1 MDESTPTGIL
11 LGRLGVAED
20 AGVAMNA
27 NAPRRLPAL
36 LMMAMLLLMPLAS
49 SISVTSFTGGD
60 AEAIVDVRDPATWM
74 DLDDASVT
82 LPAGET
88 VTSASMTVGTAMAE
102 HDAFVRIDTETL
114 PKTWSP
120 DANGQ
125 LTSFS
130 AKSSFQFEEGSSAT
144 PVRLTSNGFLSDF
157 EGTTKNFTDGTQ
169 PPMSPMAWSHG
180 SISTSLGI
188 LPAGCKS
195 GEMCWGTNPFDDDYR
210 DDNNGNDFDSK
221 LLSPAIFV
229 DPALGGTTFRFA
241 SFHAL
246 NYLEQGT
253 GGAQKYYRDCAYI
266 EIRERN
272 DEFFPPDTSGPN
284 GFDYI
289 SIDQANSSNIGFG
302 NGLYTKGNN
311 QGQIQSGCQGV
322 GSTQS
327 ALGGTSVTTNNPN
340 GWADIAIDLSDYV
353 GQWVQLRFVME
364 HNINGGNGNTP
375 VNYTMPG
382 WYIDNVRL
390 GQLLPANGW
399 MTVRGFLPSV
409 NGGAP
414 QPNGYGLLNMEA
426 ETTETGTLTVDVYNT
441 QTGVLVNDL
450 NGNPMSGL
458 TGDIIELWDID
469 ANVHKSLDFKFNYDS
484 GPDRLSTAVL
494 HGFNIGTR
502 IGTGFN
508 QTDLS
513 NPEIYGGAWNSMAGP
528 YAYQPMLVDTDF
540 SPAIERVNFEHP
552 ITAIKPTVNR
562 DCSESP
568 DIQISTPEAELP
580 DSVIVGQWNELSQPM
595 FGFEALVGFNFDPAN
610 NFFDCRVS
618 ELWFDLRFGHHA
630 NDVRVDIANDGDID
644 WAFDQPGFGALGRQ
658 TMFYNAKIGDVH
670 TGVDSKIM
678 TLNLAA
684 QAVGGGF
691 VLPYGATVTAADI
704 VFDQNTIFSTTDQ
717 GEGFDLSL
725 AVGGLS
731 EDLGPMPNASRI
743 MLEIGGTPLGL
754 ADAINSLLS
763 NPQVPFAFE
772 DDYGNQWVSFRFE
785 LESLNASTGAS
796 LVVRNLDIV
805 YDWERTFDENDGFD
819 RELNQGV
826 ALAQGTGTADI
837 PFAVHTSNGGAV
849 RFADLSIT
857 TAAGY
862 DSTMTVA
869 GNPVGLYPSGDIY
882 EVTTTHAV
890 DGATGTTLAEA
901 VLLLESST
909 GTVEVAWSEVT
920 GFEKRADPDNYLTL
934 ETSTVVDMTSPV
946 GKDITWRFR
955 INPTWEDAETVR
967 AYAFSV
973 GANGVDGLPAAV
985 LFDPAEGNAIEND
998 AGLLSMQVL
1007 NANDEVQDLDD
1018 AVSTRY
1024 LTIDLSV
1031 RLQDL
1036 DVAPDPS
1043 TYNLVLEQQTVD
1055 NIDGNITLGWTEIDN
1070 ISGPIGGDI
1079 AWPIDLGLGAAG
1091 DEILRVRMVGYEG
1104 GDTLCPSEEYRPDE
1118 DCAVPFNLSIDTYEP
1133 NLLSMSVFLGGAD
1146 LPENWRRVYD
1156 DTWVVPSANQQMRLV
1171 AQDLPSP
1178 PDTMIMHLWVEYE
1191 HDTDGDGE
1199 ADPQE
1204 YTMVTLNSD
1213 GGAPNASYVA
1223 QFNDQANQGRDP
1235 VGKVSV
1241 WIEGFD
1247 LAGNSIDGGSAG
1259 FENDY
1264 ITYVSMSSSTPV
1276 INNVYIEDAEGL
1288 RFLRSTDP
1296 GYQGL
1301 QNKTVYAGNT
1311 YHVIVEAQDSNGW
1324 RDLDTIRVN
1333 LDGASSEDMV
1343 VTYHP
1348 RNGTA
1353 WTTSP
1358 YLTVVDNDELSPS
1371 LRRMDGGAIV
1381 DPFENTFYL
1390 DLPVRLAWGI
1400 PGHIGASTPKVSVQ
1414 DFDNVVQNY
1423 LGLSGHLQDWMYA
1436 DGLRLDFR
1444 ADLNAGVMEIP
1455 YISDQT
1461 EPVTSDVQVGFVG
1474 PGDTVRFEGRYAYV
1488 SGLSNGVSIQPEIPL
1503 TMEIT
1508 RQAAAK
1514 VSEPG
1519 KDYIPFAGEVWTETF
1534 TGGMFDFNITAPP
1547 VTNEFVY
1554 TFRLIDLPSGANDV
1568 TDAYCGD
1575 FDGYGCAE
1583 FTLKVDF
1590 NAPKVASNSWELT
1603 KGGTE
1608 DALGEE
1614 LPSSV
1619 LHCVDAVV
1627 TIEEPEKLLQEEV
1640 EIRWQFY
1647 SDPSTGLTWPVY
1659 GQAFG
1664 AGPLSTQV
1672 NLVKGVGEYYA
1683 SVDCIDLWPDPV
1695 EPSATQMAGVRVI
1708 FWVYGTD
1715 SAGSSILG
1723 GGPTS
1728 EGNVVP
1734 INGNS
1739 DEATSQYNLINEEA
1753 VFGIGTVR
1761 FDPAQPEVGQQMNL
1775 EVYLQNT
1782 GSLAGT
1788 VDLRVMGVY
1797 DGVAS
1802 RETVHTSQELAVGA
1816 TAWESITL
1824 ESFLTPTTGLYYLIY
1839 DDVTGELLYNGSD
1852 TAGGLINVK
1861 VQSDS
1866 GQDGAMALLLVGLV
1880 GVVAVLATLVMV
1892 LLRRGGGGSNLGDDD
1907 DEYEEYEDEKEVVN
1921 IPSSAPAADVS
1932 PQMAEA
1938 MKTFPQWNQEQIQG
1952 YFDQGWDIPSLL
1964 EWVNSQE

>member
-1 MDESTPTGIL
+1 
-11 LGRLGVAED
+11 
-20 AGVAMNA
+20 
-27 NAPRRLPAL
+27 
-36 LMMAMLLLMPLAS
+36 
-49 SISVTSFTGGD
+49 
-60 AEAIVDVRDPATWM
+60 
-74 DLDDASVT
+74 
-82 LPAGET
+82 
-88 VTSASMTVGTAMAE
+88 
-102 HDAFVRIDTETL
+102 
-114 PKTWSP
+114 
-120 DANGQ
+120 
-125 LTSFS
+125 
-130 AKSSFQFEEGSSAT
+130 
-144 PVRLTSNGFLSDF
+144 
-157 EGTTKNFTDGTQ
+157 
-169 PPMSPMAWSHG
+169 
-180 SISTSLGI
+180 
-188 LPAGCKS
+188 
-195 GEMCWGTNPFDDDYR
+195 MCWGTNPFDDDYR

-229 DPALGGTTFRFA
+229 DPALGGTTFRFS

-246 NYLEQGT
+246 NYLEQGQ

-289 SIDQANSSNIGFG
+289 SVDQANSTNIGFG
-302 NGLYTKGNN
+302 NGLFTKGNN
-311 QGQIQSGCQGV
+311 QGQIQSGCGGV
-322 GSTQS
+322 GSGQS
-327 ALGGTSVTTNNPN
+327 ALGGTSVTTNYPS
-340 GWADIAIDLSDYV
+340 GWSDIAIDLSEYV

-364 HNINGGNGNTP
+364 HNMNGGNGNTP
-375 VNYTMPG
+375 ANYTMPG

-390 GQLLPANGW
+390 GQLLPVNGW

-513 NPEIYGGAWNSMAGP
+513 NPEIYGGAWNSQAGP
-528 YAYQPMLVDTDF
+528 YAYQPMLVDTGF
-540 SPAIERVNFEHP
+540 TPAVERINFEHP
-552 ITAIKPTVNR
+552 ITAVKPVVNR

-568 DIQISTPEAELP
+568 DIQLSTPESELP
-580 DSVIVGQWNELSQPM
+580 ESVVVGQWNELSQPM

-618 ELWFDLRFGHHA
+618 EIWFDLRFGHHA
-630 NDVRVDIANDGDID
+630 NNVRVDIANDGDID
-644 WAFDQPGFGALGRQ
+644 WGFDQPGFGALGRQ
-658 TMFYNAKIGDVH
+658 TMFYNAKVGDVH
-670 TGVDSKIM
+670 TGVDSKVM

-704 VFDQNTIFSTTDQ
+704 VFDQNTIYSTTDQ

-725 AVGGLS
+725 SVGGLT

-754 ADAINSLLS
+754 ADAINGLLS

-796 LVVRNLDIV
+796 LVVRDLDIL

-826 ALAQGTGTADI
+826 ALAQGAGTADI

-862 DSTMTVA
+862 DSTMTVT

-901 VLLLESST
+901 VLLLESAT

-934 ETSTVVDMTSPV
+934 ETSTAVDMTSPA

-985 LFDPAEGNAIEND
+985 LFDPTEGNAIEND
-998 AGLLSMQVL
+998 AGLFSMQVL

-1018 AVSTRY
+1018 AVSTRF

-1043 TYNLVLEQQTVD
+1043 TYNVVLEQQTID

-1091 DEILRVRMVGYEG
+1091 AEVLRVRMVGYEG
-1104 GDTLCPSEEYRPDE
+1104 GDTLCPAAEYRPDE

-1156 DTWVVPSANQQMRLV
+1156 DTWVIPSANQQMRLI
-1171 AQDLPSP
+1171 AQDLPTP
-1178 PDTMIMHLWVEYE
+1178 PETMTMHLWVEYE
-1191 HDTDGDGE
+1191 HDADGDGE

-1204 YTMVTLNSD
+1204 YAMLTMNSD
-1213 GGAPNASYVA
+1213 GSAPNASYIA
-1223 QFNDQANQGRDP
+1223 QFNDQANLGRDP
-1235 VGKVSV
+1235 IGKVSV

-1276 INNVYIEDAEGL
+1276 INNVYLEDADGL

-1296 GYQGL
+1296 GYLGL
-1301 QNKTVYAGNT
+1301 QNKTVFAGNT
-1311 YHVIVEAQDSNGW
+1311 YHVIVEAQDGNGW

-1358 YLTVVDNDELSPS
+1358 YLTIVDDDELSPS

-1381 DPFENTFYL
+1381 DPFENNFYL

-1436 DGLRLDFR
+1436 DGVRLDFR

-1474 PGDTVRFEGRYAYV
+1474 PGDTIRFEGRYAYV

-1508 RQAAAK
+1508 RQPAAK
-1514 VSEPG
+1514 ISEPG
-1519 KDYIPFAGEVWTETF
+1519 KDYIPFSGEVWTETF

-1554 TFRLIDLPSGANDV
+1554 TFRLIDLPTGANDV

-1627 TIEEPEKLLQEEV
+1627 TIEEPEKLLQDEV

-1664 AGPLSTQV
+1664 AEPLSTQV

-1695 EPSATQMAGVRVI
+1695 EPSATQMAGVRII

-1797 DGVAS
+1797 DGIAS

-1861 VQSDS
+1861 VESDG

-1892 LLRRGGGGSNLGDDD
+1892 LLRRGGGSDLSNDEDEYD
-1907 DEYEEYEDEKEVVN
+1907 DEYEDQKEIVS
-1921 IPSSAPAADVS
+1921 IPSSVPAADVS

-1938 MKTFPQWNQEQIQG
+1938 MKAFPQWNEEQIQG

>member
-1 MDESTPTGIL
+1 
-11 LGRLGVAED
+11 
-20 AGVAMNA
+20 MNA

-36 LMMAMLLLMPLAS
+36 LMMAMLLLVPLAS
-49 SISVTSFTGGD
+49 SINVTTFSGGD
-60 AEAIVDVRDPATWM
+60 AEAVVDVRDPATWL

-82 LPAGET
+82 LPVGET

-130 AKSSFQFEEGSSAT
+130 AKSSFQFEDGSDAT

-169 PPMSPMAWSHG
+169 PPMSPMSWGHG
-180 SISTSLGI
+180 SISSSLGI
-188 LPAGCKS
+188 LPTGCKS

-210 DDNNGNDFDSK
+210 DDNNGNAFDSS

-229 DPALGGTTFRFA
+229 DPAMGGTTFRFS

-246 NYLEQGT
+246 NYLESGT
-253 GGAQKYYRDCAYI
+253 GGVQKYYRDCAYI

-284 GFDYI
+284 AFNYI
-289 SIDQANSSNIGFG
+289 PVDQANSSNIGFG

-327 ALGGTSVTTNNPN
+327 ALGGTSVSTNNPS
-340 GWADIAIDLSDYV
+340 GWADIAIDLTDYV

-364 HNINGGNGNTP
+364 HNNVGGNGNTP
-375 VNYTMPG
+375 TNYTMPG

-399 MTVRGFLPSV
+399 MKVRGFLPSV
-409 NGGAP
+409 NGGDP
-414 QPNGYGLLNMEA
+414 QPNGYGLLNMEL
-426 ETTETGTLTVDVYNT
+426 ETTQTGTLNVDVYNT
-441 QTGVLVNDL
+441 QTGLLVNDL
-450 NGNPMSGL
+450 DGNPMSGL
-458 TGDIIELWDID
+458 TGDIIELWNID
-469 ANVHKSLDFKFNYDS
+469 ANVHKSLDFMFNFDS

-508 QTDLS
+508 QTDLA
-513 NPEIYGGAWNSMAGP
+513 NPEIYGGAWNAMAGP
-528 YAYQPMLVDTDF
+528 YAYQPTLVDTGF
-540 SPAIERVNFEHP
+540 SPSIERINFDHP
-552 ITAIKPTVNR
+552 IVAIKPTVNR
-562 DCSESP
+562 ECSEAP
-568 DIQISTPEAELP
+568 DIQLSTTEQDLPE
-580 DSVIVGQWNELSQPM
+580 DIVVDQWNQLSSPM
-595 FGFEALVGFNFDPAN
+595 FGFEALISFNFDPAN

-618 ELWFDLRFGHHA
+618 EIWFDLRFGHHA
-630 NDVRVDIANDGDID
+630 NDVRVDLANDGDID
-644 WAFDQPGFGALGRQ
+644 WAFDQPAFGALGRQ

-670 TGVDSKIM
+670 TGVDSKTM

-704 VFDQNTIFSTTDQ
+704 VFDQNTIYSTTDA
-717 GEGFDLSL
+717 GEGFDLML

-731 EDLGPMPNASRI
+731 EDLGAMPNATRI
-743 MLEIGGTPLGL
+743 MPTIGGTPIGL
-754 ADAINSLLS
+754 ADAINNLL
-763 NPQVPFAFE
+763 NDPQVPFAFE

-785 LESLNASTGAS
+785 LESLNASTGSS
-796 LVVRNLDIV
+796 LVVRDLDIL
-805 YDWERTFDENDGFD
+805 YDWERTFDESDGFD

-837 PFAVHTSNGGAV
+837 PFAVYTSNGGAV
-849 RFADLSIT
+849 RFADLSVS
-857 TAAGY
+857 TASGY
-862 DSTMTVA
+862 DSTMTVT
-869 GNPVGLYPSGDIY
+869 GSPVGLYPSGEIY
-882 EVTTTHAV
+882 EVTSTHAV

-901 VLLLESST
+901 VLLFESST

-920 GFEKRADPDNYLTL
+920 GFEKRADPGNYLTL
-934 ETSTVVDMTSPV
+934 ETSTVVDTTSPA

-955 INPTWEDAETVR
+955 VNPAWEDADTLR
-967 AYAFSV
+967 LYAFSV

-985 LFDPAEGNAIEND
+985 LFDPSEGNAIEND
-998 AGLLSMQVL
+998 ASITSLQVL
-1007 NANDEVQDLDD
+1007 NANAEVQDLDD

-1024 LTIDLSV
+1024 MTIDMSV

-1043 TYNLVLEQQTVD
+1043 AYNLVLEQQTVD
-1055 NIDGNITLGWTEIDN
+1055 NIDGNITIGWTEIDN

-1079 AWPIDLGLGAAG
+1079 SWPIDLGQGAAG

-1104 GDTLCPSEEYRPDE
+1104 GDTLCPGAELRPDD

-1156 DTWVVPSANQQMRLV
+1156 DTWVIPSATQQMRLI

-1178 PDTMIMHLWVEYE
+1178 PETMTMHLWVEYE

-1213 GGAPNASYVA
+1213 GGAPNASYIA
-1223 QFNDQANQGRDP
+1223 QFNDEANLGRDP

-1264 ITYVSMSSSTPV
+1264 VTYVSMSSATPV
-1276 INNVYIEDAEGL
+1276 INNVYIEDANGL
-1288 RFLRSTDP
+1288 RFMRSTDP

-1301 QNKTVYAGNT
+1301 ENKTVYAGNT
-1311 YHVIVEAQDSNGW
+1311 YHVIVEAQDGNGW

-1343 VTYHP
+1343 INFHP

-1358 YLTVVDNDELSPS
+1358 YLTIVDDDELSPS
-1371 LRRMDGGAIV
+1371 LRRMDGGALI
-1381 DPFENTFYL
+1381 DPFESTFYL

-1400 PGHIGASTPKVSVQ
+1400 PGHVGASTPKVSIQ
-1414 DFDNVVQNY
+1414 DFDNVIQNY

-1436 DGLRLDFR
+1436 DGVRLDFR
-1444 ADLNAGVMEIP
+1444 ADLNAGIMEIP

-1461 EPVTSDVQVGFVG
+1461 EPVTNDVQVGFVG
-1474 PGDTVRFEGRYAYV
+1474 PGDTIRFEGRYAYV
-1488 SGLSNGVSIQPEIPL
+1488 AGLANGVSIQPEIPL

-1508 RQAAAK
+1508 RQDAAK

-1519 KDYIPFAGEVWTETF
+1519 KDYIPYQGEVWTETF
-1534 TGGMFDFNITAPP
+1534 TGGVFDFNITAPP

-1554 TFRLIDLPSGANDV
+1554 TFRLIDMPTGATDA

-1608 DALGEE
+1608 DALGED

-1627 TIEEPEKLLQEEV
+1627 TIEEPEKLLEDEM

-1647 SDPSTGLTWPVY
+1647 ADPSTGLTWPVY

-1664 AGPLSTQV
+1664 AGPLSTPV
-1672 NLVKGVGEYYA
+1672 SLVKGVGEYYA
-1683 SVDCIDLWPDPV
+1683 SADCIDLWPDPV
-1695 EPSATQMAGVRVI
+1695 EPSAAQMAGVRVI

-1753 VFGIGTVR
+1753 VFTVGTVR
-1761 FDPAQPEVGQQMNL
+1761 FDPAQPEVGQQMTL

-1797 DGVAS
+1797 DGIAS
-1802 RETVHTSQELAVGA
+1802 RETVHTSQELGIGA

-1824 ESFLTPTTGLYYLIY
+1824 EAYLTPTTGLYYLIY
-1839 DDVTGELLYNGSD
+1839 DEVSGELLYNGSE

-1861 VQSDS
+1861 VQSDE
-1866 GQDGAMALLLVGLV
+1866 GQGGAMALLLVGLV

-1892 LLRRGGGGSNLGDDD
+1892 LLRRGGGGSVVDDD
-1907 DEYEEYEDEKEVVN
+1907 DEYDEYEDEATKQVVN

-1938 MKTFPQWNQEQIQG
+1938 MKTFPQWTQEQIQG

>member
-1 MDESTPTGIL
+1 LTTITG
-11 LGRLGVAED
+11 
-20 AGVAMNA
+20 
-27 NAPRRLPAL
+27 
-36 LMMAMLLLMPLAS
+36 
-49 SISVTSFTGGD
+49 T
-60 AEAIVDVRDPATWM
+60 
-74 DLDDASVT
+74 
-82 LPAGET
+82 
-88 VTSASMTVGTAMAE
+88 
-102 HDAFVRIDTETL
+102 
-114 PKTWSP
+114 
-120 DANGQ
+120 
-125 LTSFS
+125 
-130 AKSSFQFEEGSSAT
+130 
-144 PVRLTSNGFLSDF
+144 
-157 EGTTKNFTDGTQ
+157 
-169 PPMSPMAWSHG
+169 
-180 SISTSLGI
+180 
-188 LPAGCKS
+188 
-195 GEMCWGTNPFDDDYR
+195 
-210 DDNNGNDFDSK
+210 SK

-229 DPALGGTTFRFA
+229 DPALGGTTFRFS

-246 NYLEQGT
+246 NYLEQGQ

-289 SIDQANSSNIGFG
+289 SVDQANSTNIGFG
-302 NGLYTKGNN
+302 NGLFTKGNN
-311 QGQIQSGCQGV
+311 QGQIQSGCGGV
-322 GSTQS
+322 GSGQS
-327 ALGGTSVTTNNPN
+327 ALGGTSVTTNYPS
-340 GWADIAIDLSDYV
+340 GWSDIAIDLSEYV

-364 HNINGGNGNTP
+364 HNMNGGNGNTP
-375 VNYTMPG
+375 ANYTMPG

-390 GQLLPANGW
+390 GQLLPVNGW

-513 NPEIYGGAWNSMAGP
+513 NPEIYGGAWNSQAGP
-528 YAYQPMLVDTDF
+528 YAYQPMLVDTGF
-540 SPAIERVNFEHP
+540 TPAVERINFEHP
-552 ITAIKPTVNR
+552 ITAVKPVVNR

-568 DIQISTPEAELP
+568 DIQLSTPESELP
-580 DSVIVGQWNELSQPM
+580 ESVVVGQWNELSQPM

-618 ELWFDLRFGHHA
+618 EIWFDLRFGHHA
-630 NDVRVDIANDGDID
+630 NNVRVDIANDGDID
-644 WAFDQPGFGALGRQ
+644 WGFDQPGFGALGRQ
-658 TMFYNAKIGDVH
+658 TMFYNAKVGDVH
-670 TGVDSKIM
+670 TGVDSKVM

-704 VFDQNTIFSTTDQ
+704 VFDQNTIYSTTDQ

-725 AVGGLS
+725 SVGGLT

-754 ADAINSLLS
+754 ADAINGLLS

-796 LVVRNLDIV
+796 LVVRDLDIL

-826 ALAQGTGTADI
+826 ALAQGAGTADI

-862 DSTMTVA
+862 DSTMTVT

-901 VLLLESST
+901 VLLLESAT

-934 ETSTVVDMTSPV
+934 ETSTAVDMTSPA

-985 LFDPAEGNAIEND
+985 LFDPTEGNAIEND
-998 AGLLSMQVL
+998 AGLFSMQVL
-1007 NANDEVQDLDD
+1007 NANDEVQDLDE
-1018 AVSTRY
+1018 AVSTRF

-1043 TYNLVLEQQTVD
+1043 TYNVVLEQQTID

-1091 DEILRVRMVGYEG
+1091 AEVLRVRMVGYEG
-1104 GDTLCPSEEYRPDE
+1104 GDTLCPAAEYRPDE

-1156 DTWVVPSANQQMRLV
+1156 DTWVIPSANQQMRLI
-1171 AQDLPSP
+1171 AQDLPTP
-1178 PDTMIMHLWVEYE
+1178 PETMTMHLWVEYE
-1191 HDTDGDGE
+1191 HDADGDGE

-1204 YTMVTLNSD
+1204 YAMLTMNSD
-1213 GGAPNASYVA
+1213 GSAPNASYIA
-1223 QFNDQANQGRDP
+1223 QFNDQANLGRDP
-1235 VGKVSV
+1235 IGKVSV

-1276 INNVYIEDAEGL
+1276 INNVYLEDADGL

-1296 GYQGL
+1296 GYLGL
-1301 QNKTVYAGNT
+1301 QNKTVFAGNT
-1311 YHVIVEAQDSNGW
+1311 YHVIVEAQDGNGW

-1358 YLTVVDNDELSPS
+1358 YLTIVDDDELSPS

-1381 DPFENTFYL
+1381 DPFENNFYL

-1436 DGLRLDFR
+1436 DGVRLDFR

-1474 PGDTVRFEGRYAYV
+1474 PGDTIRFEGRYAYV

-1508 RQAAAK
+1508 RQPAAK
-1514 VSEPG
+1514 ISEPG
-1519 KDYIPFAGEVWTETF
+1519 KDYIPFSGEVWTETF

-1554 TFRLIDLPSGANDV
+1554 TFRLIDLPTGANDV

-1627 TIEEPEKLLQEEV
+1627 TIEEPEKLLQDEV

-1664 AGPLSTQV
+1664 AEPLSTQV

-1695 EPSATQMAGVRVI
+1695 EPSATQMAGVRII

-1797 DGVAS
+1797 DGIAS

-1861 VQSDS
+1861 VESDG

-1892 LLRRGGGGSNLGDDD
+1892 LLRRGGGSDLSNDEDEYD
-1907 DEYEEYEDEKEVVN
+1907 DEYEDQKEIVS
-1921 IPSSAPAADVS
+1921 IPSSVPAADVS

-1938 MKTFPQWNQEQIQG
+1938 MKAFPQWNEEQIQG

>member
-1 MDESTPTGIL
+1 
-11 LGRLGVAED
+11 
-20 AGVAMNA
+20 MNA
-27 NAPRRLPAL
+27 NAPRRLPAF
-36 LMMAMLLLMPLAS
+36 LMMAMLLLVPLAS
-49 SISVTSFTGGD
+49 SINVTTFSGGD
-60 AEAIVDVRDPATWM
+60 AEAVVDVRDSATWM
-74 DLDDASVT
+74 NGDSSMS

-102 HDAFVRIDTETL
+102 HDAFVRIDTDTL

-125 LTSFS
+125 LTAFS

-169 PPMSPMAWSHG
+169 PMLSPMAWGHSTIPP
-180 SISTSLGI
+180 SIGV
-188 LPAGCKS
+188 LPNGCKS
-195 GEMCWGTNPFDDDYR
+195 GEMCWGTNPSDDDYR
-210 DDNNGNDFDSK
+210 DDNNGNDFESM
-221 LLSPAIFV
+221 LLSPPIFI
-229 DPALGGTTFRFA
+229 DPALGGTTFTFS

-246 NYLEQGT
+246 NYLEAGT
-253 GGAQKYYRDCAYI
+253 GGVQKYYRDCAYI

-272 DEFFPPDTSGPN
+272 DEFFPPDDGGPN
-284 GFDYI
+284 AFSYI
-289 SIDQANSSNIGFG
+289 GVDQANSSNIGFG
-302 NGLYTKGNN
+302 NGLYTKGTS
-311 QGQIQSGCQGV
+311 QGQIQNGCQGV
-322 GSTQS
+322 ASTDS
-327 ALGGTSVTTNNPN
+327 ALGGTSVSANNPS
-340 GWADIAIDLSDYV
+340 GWAEVAVDLSNYV

-364 HNINGGNGNTP
+364 HNTIGGNGNP
-375 VNYTMPG
+375 PANYTMPG

-399 MTVRGFLPSV
+399 MKVRGFLPSV
-409 NGGAP
+409 NGGDP
-414 QPNGYGLLNMEA
+414 QPNGYGLLNIEA
-426 ETTETGTLTVDVYNT
+426 ETTDTGTLTVDVYNT
-441 QTGVLVNDL
+441 QTGALVNDL
-450 NGNPMSGL
+450 DGNPMSGL
-458 TGDIIELWDID
+458 TGDIIELWNID
-469 ANVHKSLDFKFNYDS
+469 ANVHKSLDFMFNYDS

-513 NPEIYGGAWNSMAGP
+513 NPEIYDGAWNAMGGP
-528 YAYQPMLVDTDF
+528 YIYTPTLVDTGY
-540 SPAIERVNFEHP
+540 SPAIERLNFDYP
-552 ITAIKPTVNR
+552 ITAVKPTANR
-562 DCSESP
+562 NCAEEPNIDL
-568 DIQISTPEAELP
+568 STPEVETTEALVV
-580 DSVIVGQWNELSQPM
+580 DQWNELSQPM
-595 FGFEALVGFNFDPAN
+595 FGFEAMVSFDFDPAN

-618 ELWFDLRFGHHA
+618 EFWFDLRFGHHA
-630 NDVRVDIANDGDID
+630 ENVRVDIANDGDID
-644 WAFDQPGFGALGRQ
+644 WGFDQPAFGALGRQ
-658 TMFYNAKIGDVH
+658 TVFYNAKVGDVH
-670 TGVDSKIM
+670 TSVDSQTM

-704 VFDQNTIFSTTDQ
+704 VFDQNTIYSTTNV

-725 AVGGLS
+725 AVGGLT
-731 EDLGPMPNASRI
+731 EDLGAMPNASRL
-743 MLEIGGTPLGL
+743 MLEIGNTPLGL
-754 ADAINSLLS
+754 ADAINNLLS
-763 NPQVPFAFE
+763 NPQVPYAFE

-785 LESLNASTGAS
+785 LESLNASTGSS
-796 LVVRNLDIV
+796 LVVRDLDIV
-805 YDWERTFDENDGFD
+805 YDWERTFDETDGLD

-826 ALAQGTGTADI
+826 ALAGGAGSVDV
-837 PFAVHTSNGGAV
+837 PFVVYTSNGGAV
-849 RFADLSIT
+849 RFADLNVN
-857 TAAGY
+857 TAGGY
-862 DSTMTVA
+862 DSTMTFTNA
-869 GNPVGLYPSGDIY
+869 PVGLYPSGEIY
-882 EVTTTHAV
+882 EVTSTHAV
-890 DGATGTTLAEA
+890 GGSTGTTLAEA
-901 VLLLESST
+901 VLLFESAS
-909 GTVEVAWSEVT
+909 GSVEVAWSEVT
-920 GFEKRADPDNYLTL
+920 GFEKRADPGNYLTL
-934 ETSTVVDMTSPV
+934 ETSTVVDTTSPV

-955 INPTWEDAETVR
+955 VNPAWEDAETLRV
-967 AYAFSV
+967 YAFSV

-985 LFDPAEGNAIEND
+985 LFDPSLGNAIEND
-998 AGLLSMQVL
+998 AGIQSLHIL
-1007 NANDEVQDLDD
+1007 NANDEIQDLDD
-1018 AVSTRY
+1018 AISTRY
-1024 LTIDLSV
+1024 MTIDMSV

-1055 NIDGNITLGWTEIDN
+1055 NVGGNITLGWTEIDN
-1070 ISGPIGGDI
+1070 ISGPIGGDVE
-1079 AWPIDLGLGAAG
+1079 WPVDLGIGAAG

-1104 GDTLCPSEEYRPDE
+1104 GDTLCPPTDLRPDE

-1156 DTWVVPSANQQMRLV
+1156 DTWVIPSATQQMRII

-1178 PDTMIMHLWVEYE
+1178 PETMTMHLWVEYE

-1213 GGAPNASYVA
+1213 GGAPNASYMA
-1223 QFNDQANQGRDP
+1223 QYNDEANLGRDP

-1264 ITYVSMSSSTPV
+1264 VTYVSMSSSTPV
-1276 INNVYIEDAEGL
+1276 INNVYIEDAAGL

-1296 GYQGL
+1296 GFEGL

-1311 YHVIVEAQDSNGW
+1311 YHVIVEMQDGNGW
-1324 RDLDTIRVN
+1324 RDLDSIRVN

-1343 VTYHP
+1343 VSYYP

-1358 YLTVVDNDELSPS
+1358 YLTIVDDDELAPV
-1371 LRRMDGGAIV
+1371 LRRMDGGALI

-1400 PGHIGASTPKVSVQ
+1400 PGHVGASTPKVSVQ
-1414 DFDNVVQNY
+1414 DFDNVIQNY

-1436 DGLRLDFR
+1436 DGVRLDFR
-1444 ADLNAGVMEIP
+1444 ADLNAGIMEIP
-1455 YISDQT
+1455 YLSDQT
-1461 EPVTSDVQVGFVG
+1461 APVTGDVQVGFIG

-1488 SGLSNGVSIQPEIPL
+1488 AGLANGVSIQPEIPL

-1508 RQAAAK
+1508 RQDAAK

-1554 TFRLIDLPSGANDV
+1554 TFRLIDMPTGATDA

-1590 NAPKVASNSWELT
+1590 NAPKVATNSWELT

-1627 TIEEPEKLLQEEV
+1627 TIEEPEKLLQNEV
-1640 EIRWQFY
+1640 EIRWQFF

-1664 AGPLSTQV
+1664 AGPLSTDV

-1695 EPSATQMAGVRVI
+1695 EPSASQMAGVRVI

-1734 INGNS
+1734 INGGD
-1739 DEATSQYNLINEEA
+1739 DESTSQYNLINEEA
-1753 VFGIGTVR
+1753 VFTVGTVR
-1761 FDPAQPEVGQQMNL
+1761 FSPAQPEVGQQMNL

-1797 DGVAS
+1797 DGIAS
-1802 RETVHTSQELAVGA
+1802 RETVQTSQELAIGA

-1824 ESFLTPTTGLYYLIY
+1824 EAYLTPTTGLYYLIY
-1839 DDVTGELLYNGSD
+1839 DDVSGDLLYNGSE
-1852 TAGGLINVK
+1852 TAGGLLNVK
-1861 VQSDS
+1861 VQSDD
-1866 GQDGAMALLLVGLV
+1866 GQGGAMALLLVGLV

-1892 LLRRGGGGSNLGDDD
+1892 LLRRGGGSDLAD
-1907 DEYEEYEDEKEVVN
+1907 DEDDYDDYEDEKEVVN

-1952 YFDQGWDIPSLL
+1952 YFDQGWDIESLL